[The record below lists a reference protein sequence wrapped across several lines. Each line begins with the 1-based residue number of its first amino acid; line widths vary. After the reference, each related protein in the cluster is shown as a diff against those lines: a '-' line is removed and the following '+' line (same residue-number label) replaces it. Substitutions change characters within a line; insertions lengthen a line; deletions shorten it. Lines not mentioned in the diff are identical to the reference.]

1 MPTSRGWT
9 VLAAGPALLAIGLV
23 AGYREIALLGGAA
36 VLCMALAAAWVGAPP
51 RVTASRVVTPPRAV
65 QGEEC
70 RADVDVHSV
79 SGRSR
84 LLNVTEPVRGPLG
97 ESAVS
102 TPVRVRGGIPA
113 RVSYPL
119 PTDRRG
125 VLTVGPLRV
134 GRRDPLGLCRAQR
147 QVAPAIRVLV
157 RPRWR
162 YLRALPLG
170 TAPSLDGLL
179 DTALHGS
186 IAFHALREYRLG
198 DDLRRVHWRTSARL
212 GTLMVR
218 EHVDTALP
226 RLAVLVDDRAE
237 SYGDDVDALDD
248 VAEAAASVVAA
259 ARRDGVPFALS
270 PASRPAAVTTV
281 DAGLDLLA
289 QVGPVSGVDLL
300 ATLPG
305 LRRDRAGDTLLVLSG
320 PDADLG
326 PVLAA
331 RSAYTALVVVLLG
344 KRAAAP
350 ALPPGA
356 VALAAAT
363 AAEFTDRW
371 NGGLR

>member
-9 VLAAGPALLAIGLV
+9 VLAAGPILLALGLV

-36 VLCMALAAAWVGAPP
+36 LLCLALAFAWVGAPP
-51 RVTASRVVTPPRAV
+51 RVTADRTVTPARAR

-70 RADVDVHSV
+70 RADVDVYSA

-84 LLNVTEPVRGPLG
+84 GLDVTEPVRGPLG
-97 ESAVS
+97 SHTVS
-102 TPVRVRGGIPA
+102 TPVRVRGGIPS

-119 PTDRRG
+119 PTGRRG

-134 GRRDPLGLCRAQR
+134 GRHDPLGLCRAQR

-237 SYGDDVDALDD
+237 AYGPDEDALED
-248 VAEAAASVVAA
+248 VVEAAASVVAA
-259 ARRDGVPFALS
+259 AGRDGVPFALC
-270 PASRPAAVTTV
+270 PASRTAVATTV

-289 QVGPVSGVDLL
+289 QVSPAAGVDL
-300 ATLPG
+300 TRVLPG

-320 PDADLG
+320 PDADLS

-331 RSAYTALVVVLLG
+331 RAGYAALVVVLLG
-344 KRAAAP
+344 KRASPP

-363 AAEFTDRW
+363 AAEFADRW
-371 NGGLR
+371 NGMVR